1 MQVENPPIQI
11 APTSRTA
18 YSISL
23 QAAIDPHPLTVAPST
38 PVVEAIALMSQSAS
52 SCRLPHLVHPGLHEP
67 RPSCVLVLSGTDL
80 VGLLTERDI
89 VRFAASGMN
98 LQGIAVA
105 DVMTPNLITLR
116 ESDFTDIFT
125 VLNLFRQHRIRHL
138 PILDDRSRVL
148 GIVTPNRIRQ
158 LLQPVYLLEWRRV
171 EEVMTIDVIRATGDA
186 SLQKLAKLMDKYRVS
201 CVVIVEENT
210 DNIIIPVGIIT
221 QRDIVQFQALELDFL
236 KVRALEVM
244 SSPLFCLN
252 PADSLWTAHQQML
265 SRRVRR
271 LVVCDSRGAIAGIVT
286 QTSLLLALD
295 PTQMYSTI
303 EVLQQEVRQLQAEKV
318 ELLENRNLELEKQ
331 LQGGRALLET
341 QAEFDRLL
349 HTIAQKIRQSLNKE
363 STLNTTAVEVRQL
376 LGTSRVLIYRFD
388 PNWSGTVVVESVDER
403 FSSMLGQ
410 EVHDPCFAK
419 IWVEPYKNGR
429 IQATPDI
436 YSAGLTKCHVDF
448 LAQFQVKANLVVP
461 ILQGENL
468 WGLLVAQQCDA
479 PRQWQPVEIEF
490 LQKLATQAAIA
501 IKQAELYQQAQTEI
515 IQRQRIEESLQRER
529 DFAAAVLDTVGSL
542 VVAIDRQGRIV
553 RFNKACQEITLYEFE
568 EVKDKYFWDLFLIPE
583 DMEPVKAVFQ
593 QLLAGHFPQQQEN
606 YCLTKEGSRR
616 LIAWSYT
623 ALLDRAGAVE
633 YAIAT
638 GTDITDRF
646 QAELELLKL
655 NQELEDRVQQRT
667 TDLMNL
673 NQELL
678 HEIAIRQQ
686 AEAALRASEERF
698 RAIFEQA
705 AVGMVE
711 AALDGRFG
719 RVNQKFC
726 DIVGYSAA
734 ELLRKTFLEITY
746 PDDIGPDKQYVE
758 QLLAGKMK
766 TFSMEKRY
774 IRPDGKIVWVNLT
787 GSLVR
792 KPSGEPDYFIA
803 VVEDINYRKDAESKL
818 RHKSDAL
825 ANFSTNLKKLH
836 RLNTTTYQDLADLFA
851 DYLQTGCEI
860 FGLPTGIITEMD
872 GRSYL
877 LRHVESDWQFLET
890 EGKGSLTDRELCRS
904 AHRKENTFSFYLSAP
919 ISVNSKKYGKLIFYS
934 MEVASREIESYE
946 REILDLMAQSIG
958 RFIAAR
964 QMEIEREQAT
974 AALRESQRL
983 IQRIAESTPNILY
996 LYDPIEEANVYVNGG
1011 ITEILGYTPEEV
1023 QKMGSQLLHNLM
1035 HPDDLAKLPEHMQRF
1050 ATVSDDEILEI
1061 EYRMRDAS
1069 GEWRWLHSRE
1079 TIFTKTGENQPQQ
1092 ILGTATDITD
1102 RKRAAEQLQQANEQ
1116 LTSKVQELEQHN
1128 QEMALLGDLNEFMQ
1142 ACMTVEEAY
1151 EAIATLIVPLFPGCG
1166 GGLFMINSSN
1176 NLVEAVAEWGTLE
1189 NSSTMFLPNE
1199 CWGLRR
1205 GRVHFVEQQR
1215 PGLFCKHVRNTAK
1228 GHAEATRANSMPTES
1243 LCVPMMAQGETLG
1256 LLYLSAQDPQVLT
1269 AAKRQLAQTVSEHI
1283 GLALANL
1290 QLRETLQQQSIRDPL
1305 TGLFNRRYM
1314 EESLERELRRCD
1326 RNKQPLSI
1334 IMLDVDHF
1342 KHFNDT
1348 FGHEAGDAVL
1358 RELGL
1363 FLQQNIRDSD
1373 IACRYGGEELMLIL
1387 PEASLHDT
1395 EQRAE
1400 QLREGIKR
1408 LRVQHRRQ
1416 QLGVVTVSLGV
1427 ACFPKHGPTGKAAI
1441 RAADAALYQAKKAGR
1456 DRVVTASDTLTL

>member
-1 MQVENPPIQI
+1 MQLENPPIKS
-11 APTSRTA
+11 ATASRSA
-18 YSISL
+18 SSISL
-23 QAAIDPHPLTVAPST
+23 QAAIDAHPLTVDPST
-38 PVVEAIALMSQSAS
+38 TVVEAIALMAKSS
-52 SCRLPHLVHPGLHEP
+52 SCCILPHLVNPGLHEP
-67 RPSCVLVLSGTDL
+67 RPSCVLVLSGTAL
-80 VGLLTERDI
+80 LGLLTERDV
-89 VRFAASGMN
+89 VRFAASGIN

-138 PILDDRSRVL
+138 PILDDRSVVL
-148 GIVTPNRIRQ
+148 GIVTPDRIRQ
-158 LLQPVYLLEWRRV
+158 LLQPVYLLKWRRV
-171 EEVMTIDVIRATGDA
+171 EEVMTIDVIRATRTA

-210 DNIIIPVGIIT
+210 DKNIIPVGIVT
-221 QRDIVQFQALELDFL
+221 ERDIVQFQALELDFL

-244 SSPLFCLN
+244 SSPLFSLT

-265 SRRVRR
+265 RRRVRR
-271 LVVCDSRGAIAGIVT
+271 LVVSAEATGALAGIVT

-303 EVLQQEVRQLQAEKV
+303 EVLQQEVRQLQVEKV
-318 ELLENRNLELEKQ
+318 ELKGNRNLELEKQ
-331 LQGGRALLET
+331 LQDGRALLET
-341 QAEFDRLL
+341 QTEFDRLL
-349 HTIAQKIRQSLNKE
+349 YTIAQKIRQSLNLE
-363 STLNTTAVEVRQL
+363 STLNTTVVEVRQL
-376 LGTSRVLIYRFD
+376 LQTSRVLIYRFE
-388 PNWSGTVVVESVDER
+388 PNWSGTVVVESVDGR

-419 IWVEPYKNGR
+419 TWAEPYKNGR
-429 IQATPDI
+429 IQATQDI

-468 WGLLVAQQCDA
+468 WGLLVAQQCEA
-479 PRQWQPVEIEF
+479 PRQWQPAEIEF
-490 LQKLATQAAIA
+490 LQKLATQAGIA
-501 IKQAELYQQAQTEI
+501 IKQGELYQQAQREI
-515 IQRQRIEESLQRER
+515 VRRQRIEESLQRER

-542 VVAIDRQGRIV
+542 VMVLDRQGRIV
-553 RFNKACQEITLYEFE
+553 RFNKACQEITDYKFS

-583 DMEPVKAVFQ
+583 EVEPVKAVFQ
-593 QLLAGHFPQQQEN
+593 QLLAGQFPNQYEN
-606 YCLTKEGSRR
+606 YWLTKAGDRR
-616 LIAWSYT
+616 LIAWSNT
-623 ALLDRAGAVE
+623 ALVDRAGAVE
-633 YAIAT
+633 YVIAT
-638 GTDITDRF
+638 GTDITDRQ
-646 QAELELLKL
+646 QASEALLRL
-655 NQELEDRVQQRT
+655 NQELETRVQQRT

-705 AVGMVE
+705 AVGMVQ
-711 AALDGRFG
+711 AALDCRFG

-726 DIVGYSAA
+726 DIVGYSPA
-734 ELLRKTFLEITY
+734 ELLTKTFLEITY
-746 PDDIGPDKQYVE
+746 PDDIESDKQYIE
-758 QLLAGKMK
+758 QLLAGTIK

-774 IRPDGKIVWVNLT
+774 LRPDGSIVWVNLT

-792 KPSGEPDYFIA
+792 KASGEPDYFIA
-803 VVEDINYRKDAESKL
+803 VVEDINDRKDAESEL
-818 RHKSDAL
+818 LHKSQAL
-825 ANFSTNLKKLH
+825 ANFSANLKKLH
-836 RLNTTTYQDLADLFA
+836 RLNTTTYQDLADLFE

-860 FGLPTGIITEMD
+860 FGLPAGMISEID

-877 LRHVESDWQFLET
+877 LSHVESDWQFIET
-890 EGKGSLTDRELCRS
+890 ECNGTLTYRDFCRYVRS
-904 AHRKENTFSFYLSAP
+904 KQNTFYLSTP
-919 ISVNSKKYGKLIFYS
+919 IFVNDKKYGKLIFSS
-934 MEVASREIESYE
+934 MEVTSREVESYE
-946 REILDLMAQSIG
+946 REILELMAQSIG

-964 QMEIEREQAT
+964 QIEIEREQAA

-996 LYDPIEEANVYVNGG
+996 LYDLIEQANVYVNSG

-1023 QKMGSQLLHNLM
+1023 QKMGTQVLPNLM
-1035 HPDDLAKLPEHMQRF
+1035 HPDDLAKLSEHLQRF
-1050 ATVSDDEILEI
+1050 ATAADGQILEF
-1061 EYRMRDAS
+1061 EYRMKHAN
-1069 GEWRWLHSRE
+1069 GGWRWLNSRE

-1102 RKRAAEQLQQANEQ
+1102 RKLANEQ
-1116 LTSKVQELEQHN
+1116 LISKVRELEQHN
-1128 QEMALLGDLNEFMQ
+1128 EEMALLRELNEFMQ

-1151 EAIATLIVPLFPGCG
+1151 EAIATLIVPLFPGCA

-1176 NLVEAVAEWGTLE
+1176 NLVEAVAEWGTIA
-1189 NSSTMFLPNE
+1189 SSSALFMPNE

-1215 PGLFCKHVRNTAK
+1215 PGLFCKHIRGAGK
-1228 GHAEATRANSMPTES
+1228 LPTES

-1256 LLYLSAQDPQVLT
+1256 LLYLSAQDPKILT
-1269 AAKRQLAQTVSEHI
+1269 AAKQQLAQTVSEHI

-1342 KHFNDT
+1342 KRFNDT

-1358 RELGL
+1358 RELGM

-1395 EQRAE
+1395 GQRAE
-1400 QLREGIKR
+1400 QLREGIKQ

-1416 QLGVVTVSLGV
+1416 QLGAVTASLGV
-1427 ACFPKHGPTGKAAI
+1427 ACFPEHGFTGSAVI
-1441 RAADAALYQAKKAGR
+1441 RNADAALYRAKKAGR
-1456 DRVVTASDTLTL
+1456 DRVVIAG